1 MRRMGNDVILWLA
14 RTRSYPSISHLMAS
28 SASLWHQREF
38 MKLWTGQTISE
49 FGSRITRDGLSLAAL
64 LSLGA
69 SPTQLGL
76 LAAIAMAPTIVF
88 SLIAG
93 AWVDRLRR
101 RPIMIAS
108 DVARALT
115 LATIPL
121 AALAGVL
128 TLPLLA
134 LVAAVAGVLTVLFD
148 TAYHSYLPSLVEREH
163 ILEGNSKLTLSS
175 ATAEVLGPGV
185 AGALIQAL
193 TAPIAIF
200 FDACSF
206 LVSALSIWL
215 IRKPEPALNPSTER
229 QHIAREIHEG
239 LRTVARDPRLRN
251 TALAA
256 STLALFGSFYS
267 ALYGVYAIRVLGMGP
282 ALLGLVVGVGGV
294 GSLVAE
300 RVVQRAGLGTTF
312 ISMLLLMGVTGLFT
326 PLAPGPLWLAT
337 AFLSLSQLGDAFR
350 TIYFINDVS
359 LRQAITPDRLLG
371 RVNASTALLVSGAG
385 PLGAVLGG
393 ALGDNVG
400 VRNTLFIASAGP
412 FLACLWL
419 LFSPVRRLREQPGA

>member
-1 MRRMGNDVILWLA
+1 MA
-14 RTRSYPSISHLMAS
+14 RTRAYPSISHLMAS

-93 AWVDRLRR
+93 AWVDRLHR

-108 DVARALT
+108 DVARALV

-134 LVAAVAGVLTVLFD
+134 LVAAVAGVLTVLFE
-148 TAYHSYLPSLVEREH
+148 TAYRSYLPSLVEREH

-185 AGALIQAL
+185 A
-193 TAPIAIF
+193 
-200 FDACSF
+200 
-206 LVSALSIWL
+206 
-215 IRKPEPALNPSTER
+215 
-229 QHIAREIHEG
+229 
-239 LRTVARDPRLRN
+239 
-251 TALAA
+251 
-256 STLALFGSFYS
+256 
-267 ALYGVYAIRVLGMGP
+267 
-282 ALLGLVVGVGGV
+282 
-294 GSLVAE
+294 
-300 RVVQRAGLGTTF
+300 
-312 ISMLLLMGVTGLFT
+312 
-326 PLAPGPLWLAT
+326 
-337 AFLSLSQLGDAFR
+337 
-350 TIYFINDVS
+350 
-359 LRQAITPDRLLG
+359 
-371 RVNASTALLVSGAG
+371 
-385 PLGAVLGG
+385 
-393 ALGDNVG
+393 
-400 VRNTLFIASAGP
+400 
-412 FLACLWL
+412 
-419 LFSPVRRLREQPGA
+419 

>member
-1 MRRMGNDVILWLA
+1 
-14 RTRSYPSISHLMAS
+14 MAS
-28 SASLWHQREF
+28 SASLWHHREF

-49 FGSRITRDGLSLAAL
+49 FGSRITREGLSLAAL

-76 LAAIAMAPTIVF
+76 LAAISMAPVIVF

-93 AWVDRLRR
+93 AWVDRLQR

-108 DVARALT
+108 DLARALV

-121 AALAGVL
+121 AALAGLL

-215 IRKPEPALNPSTER
+215 IRKPEPPLNPPTER

-239 LRTVARDPRLRN
+239 
-251 TALAA
+251 
-256 STLALFGSFYS
+256 
-267 ALYGVYAIRVLGMGP
+267 
-282 ALLGLVVGVGGV
+282 
-294 GSLVAE
+294 
-300 RVVQRAGLGTTF
+300 
-312 ISMLLLMGVTGLFT
+312 
-326 PLAPGPLWLAT
+326 
-337 AFLSLSQLGDAFR
+337 
-350 TIYFINDVS
+350 
-359 LRQAITPDRLLG
+359 
-371 RVNASTALLVSGAG
+371 
-385 PLGAVLGG
+385 
-393 ALGDNVG
+393 
-400 VRNTLFIASAGP
+400 
-412 FLACLWL
+412 
-419 LFSPVRRLREQPGA
+419 